1 MNRFTPY
8 YIDNKSFNYYDC
20 GYDLVNNGILLTGRL
35 FNSTGDTVVYN
46 PTKDTL
52 TALNNYFHKDS
63 VNGVKGTI
71 VGNKFHGKG
80 FEGNASCTFSFN
92 VKTGMKKVAVFSNVN
107 GGKVTGGVYYMPNT
121 TAKITVSPNKNFK
134 FNYMLING
142 KKYTKPTATF
152 TVTKDTSV
160 RVYYIS
166 MVTKIKLNRTTLTL
180 KKGKTKQLTATV
192 TPKTATNKSV
202 VWSSNKK
209 SVATVNSKGKVTA
222 KKKGTALIKAIAK
235 DGSKVSATCKVT
247 VK

>member
-1 MNRFTPY
+1 MN
-8 YIDNKSFNYYDC
+8 
-20 GYDLVNNGILLTGRL
+20 
-35 FNSTGDTVVYN
+35 
-46 PTKDTL
+46 
-52 TALNNYFHKDS
+52 
-63 VNGVKGTI
+63 
-71 VGNKFHGKG
+71 
-80 FEGNASCTFSFN
+80 
-92 VKTGMKKVAVFSNVN
+92 KVAVSSNVN
-107 GGKVTGGVYYMPNT
+107 GGKVTGGLYYMPNT

-202 VWSSNKK
+202 VCLAIK
-209 SVATVNSKGKVTA
+209 S
-222 KKKGTALIKAIAK
+222 LLQQL
-235 DGSKVSATCKVT
+235 T
-247 VK
+247 VKAK

>member
-1 MNRFTPY
+1 M
-8 YIDNKSFNYYDC
+8 
-20 GYDLVNNGILLTGRL
+20 
-35 FNSTGDTVVYN
+35 YN

-52 TALNNYFHKDS
+52 TALNYYYQTDS
-63 VNGVKGTI
+63 VYGIRGTV
-71 VGNKFHGKG
+71 VGDKFYGRG
-80 FEGNASCTFSFN
+80 YDDTDVCTFSFN
-92 VKTGMKKVAVFSNVN
+92 VKTGMNKVAVSSNVN
-107 GGKVTGGVYYMPNT
+107 GGKVTGGLYYMPNT

-222 KKKGTALIKAIAK
+222 KKKGTAIIKATAR

>member
-1 MNRFTPY
+1 MSKVNRCVIIALLLAMVHFLLFLY
-8 YIDNKSFNYYDC
+8 GLLS
-20 GYDLVNNGILLTGRL
+20 GNN
-35 FNSTGDTVVYN
+35 NSEV
-46 PTKDTL
+46 P
-52 TALNNYFHKDS
+52 
-63 VNGVKGTI
+63 
-71 VGNKFHGKG
+71 
-80 FEGNASCTFSFN
+80 
-92 VKTGMKKVAVFSNVN
+92 
-107 GGKVTGGVYYMPNT
+107 VT
-121 TAKITVSPNKNFK
+121 
-134 FNYMLING
+134 
-142 KKYTKPTATF
+142 

-222 KKKGTALIKAIAK
+222 KKKGTAIIKATAR